1 MATLPQLCLKST
13 QSFIINV
20 QLDNS
25 PAVLPALVNSGASS
39 TFVSNQLD
47 LSYDTLDK
55 PLELQL
61 FNGSPALTGVIQY
74 HDSTLTLDNRLRFQ
88 VQLLITQ
95 LLESTLIVLGLPWLQ
110 DINPNIDWKDLSTQF
125 LGPKASLTAAI
136 PLCLQPPSNSN
147 IPDLDSSSSR
157 VTQIPT
163 TLKDNQE
170 REESAP
176 LPQSPLNKPQWL
188 PPTFPGIDTK
198 ACSTL
203 TNNTSK
209 PCLKGTNPHGS
220 HLNSKFHSKWKFDSN
235 QLTWQ

>member
-1 MATLPQLCLKST
+1 MAFALDTLSAHLSSHSSHTLLLHTTLAFSANSIPTLCSLHKTSGTSPILLKLFDSNPTST
-13 QSFIINV
+13 RDITHS
-20 QLDNS
+20 
-25 PAVLPALVNSGASS
+25 VLPALVNSGASS

-74 HDSTLTLDNRLRFQ
+74 HDSTLTLDNRLKFQ

-157 VTQIPT
+157 M
-163 TLKDNQE
+163 
-170 REESAP
+170 
-176 LPQSPLNKPQWL
+176 
-188 PPTFPGIDTK
+188 
-198 ACSTL
+198 
-203 TNNTSK
+203 
-209 PCLKGTNPHGS
+209 
-220 HLNSKFHSKWKFDSN
+220 
-235 QLTWQ
+235 QLTLLAIESQLAAMEEEYSVAAAWIAPQHSNTTVAKCS